1 MAAPS
6 AGDAAMRLRR
16 ADPAAAGP
24 AFAGL
29 TGLLSHPRAMPVLAG
44 GLALL
49 SLGLAGALVARGG
62 GGDLERLAT
71 LQQQVALLQAQSLAG
86 SSATA
91 AIQGQLAG
99 LQTQLVVLQAQVA
112 EVSRAQAAVGVP
124 SAGAVAG
131 PAAVGTPPPG
141 AAPSPPSDTGSA
153 PGAPASSDD
162 LARLISQGL
171 RGKDRDT
178 NPIYR
183 QIMLSALD
191 LDAAYFVS
199 MAAWGPR
206 PSPLA
211 PILEAAQP
219 GDFAFRRRHDSDVV
233 LVVPRAPQLT
243 AALVAAGTRQIS
255 LGDGV
260 AFALF

>member
-16 ADPAAAGP
+16 MDPAAAGSALP
-24 AFAGL
+24 GL
-29 TGLLSHPRAMPVLAG
+29 TGLLSHPRAMPVLVG

-49 SLGLAGALVARGG
+49 SLGLAGALVVRG

-112 EVSRAQAAVGVP
+112 EVSRTQSVVGAP
-124 SAGAVAG
+124 SARAVAE
-131 PAAVGTPPPG
+131 PAAVGAPPPV
-141 AAPSPPSDTGSA
+141 AAPSPPSDTVSA
-153 PGAPASSDD
+153 PEAPASSDD
-162 LARLISQGL
+162 LARLISEGL

-211 PILEAAQP
+211 PILEAARP

-233 LVVPRAPQLT
+233 LVVPKSPQLT
-243 AALVAAGTRQIS
+243 AALATAGTREVR
-255 LGDGV
+255 LGDIV